1 MDAHIIFGVNSV
13 LNDNTC
19 APSIDA
25 LRTTHG
31 DNIQKAN
38 PHPPNMSNCQVQVLK
53 EIKDAKYLG
62 VTVSDD
68 FGVNKLSIL
77 MQLPRKQTP
86 SCHF

>member
-31 DNIQKAN
+31 DNT
-38 PHPPNMSNCQVQVLK
+38 PPTLKKYKVIKLIILSMKCNNIHNTMLSGIISNHDKENM
-53 EIKDAKYLG
+53 EP
-62 VTVSDD
+62 
-68 FGVNKLSIL
+68 VN
-77 MQLPRKQTP
+77 MA
-86 SCHF
+86 

>member
-31 DNIQKAN
+31 DNNSSHKAFTDSVRVEN
-38 PHPPNMSNCQVQVLK
+38 LRH
-53 EIKDAKYLG
+53 YLG
-62 VTVSDD
+62 NSDD
-68 FGVNKLSIL
+68 NKRK
-77 MQLPRKQTP
+77 MKQTT
-86 SCHF
+86 SYNMLTYLNYIGIFKKHTFIVEI

>member
-31 DNIQKAN
+31 DNNIYVHTQITKVN
-38 PHPPNMSNCQVQVLK
+38 R
-53 EIKDAKYLG
+53 EIE
-62 VTVSDD
+62 SDTD
-68 FGVNKLSIL
+68 TYIHKVNDNVCNNGYWWYK
-77 MQLPRKQTP
+77 KTYE
-86 SCHF
+86 